1 MFTVCEAREP
11 AGTAVPSCLRTADCS
26 IEAISLGF
34 FCFLPSSSIASFT
47 GGEIEVVWIDGDLRR
62 LILAASAALITVEE
76 MEGGMEE
83 EMEVDLLFY
92 EAREVDPDYE
102 FDAPM
107 FFDFVREETLAEA
120 IIAQRWFDSATSYP
134 PSPFVAKL
142 ELREEILLKN
152 INTSPKT
159 KDVEY
164 VTTSLDDD
172 DGGGD
177 LGPGRAATTVGDGH
191 KGFIFYNYL
200 KGDKLKAKTK
210 PNSRGGST
218 LMRPTASLLA
228 KQTQASRV
236 GGSRFQL
243 LTDQKEKSV
252 HNSSMVEGQA
262 AKRQKLEGGN
272 LRKVGDGKPQ
282 TDFLHKAPAKVAF
295 LIQQAIINHNLTD
308 KTSFHVKLRLT
319 IPREP
324 DFETG
329 YRAHRTRPVN
339 NTTELEHTTVSVR
352 RFKARP
358 LNRKILEAPS
368 LPIPKRSIPRMPE
381 FQEFH
386 LMTSERAKQHTS
398 TVSSSSLHCNN
409 SNQGNAV
416 SVAETGKRESRRP
429 STFTARKQDVQSTAH
444 VFKAR
449 PLDKKILSSKGDIGV
464 FRNSKRQT
472 TVPMEFNLHTD
483 RRTHNPPVD
492 LFSKLSLT
500 SEIQPSAQPQAQ
512 FSRPNSVAK
521 EGSKENQVNPLPTDR
536 KSLHVPRGRPSGF
549 GGKQT
554 HTGSNGCN
562 SEVGNQY
569 SLRYAAARRKE
580 LGHPVRVAETT

>member
-1 MFTVCEAREP
+1 
-11 AGTAVPSCLRTADCS
+11 
-26 IEAISLGF
+26 
-34 FCFLPSSSIASFT
+34 
-47 GGEIEVVWIDGDLRR
+47 
-62 LILAASAALITVEE
+62 

-177 LGPGRAATTVGDGH
+177 LGPGRAATT
-191 KGFIFYNYL
+191 GFIFYNYL

-282 TDFLHKAPAKVAF
+282 TDFLHKAPAKVY
-295 LIQQAIINHNLTD
+295 LTD

-329 YRAHRTRPVN
+329 YRAHRTS
-339 NTTELEHTTVSVR
+339 TTELEHTTVSVR

-409 SNQGNAV
+409 SNQLFLQGNAV

-492 LFSKLSLT
+492 LFSK
-500 SEIQPSAQPQAQ
+500 
-512 FSRPNSVAK
+512 VAI
-521 EGSKENQVNPLPTDR
+521 SML
-536 KSLHVPRGRPSGF
+536 F
-549 GGKQT
+549 
-554 HTGSNGCN
+554 
-562 SEVGNQY
+562 
-569 SLRYAAARRKE
+569 
-580 LGHPVRVAETT
+580 

>member
-1 MFTVCEAREP
+1 
-11 AGTAVPSCLRTADCS
+11 
-26 IEAISLGF
+26 
-34 FCFLPSSSIASFT
+34 
-47 GGEIEVVWIDGDLRR
+47 
-62 LILAASAALITVEE
+62 

-282 TDFLHKAPAKVAF
+282 TDFLHKAPAK
-295 LIQQAIINHNLTD
+295 
-308 KTSFHVKLRLT
+308 LRLT

-381 FQEFH
+381 FQ
-386 LMTSERAKQHTS
+386 
-398 TVSSSSLHCNN
+398 
-409 SNQGNAV
+409 
-416 SVAETGKRESRRP
+416 
-429 STFTARKQDVQSTAH
+429 
-444 VFKAR
+444 
-449 PLDKKILSSKGDIGV
+449 ILSSKGDIGV

-472 TVPMEFNLHTD
+472 TVPM
-483 RRTHNPPVD
+483 
-492 LFSKLSLT
+492 
-500 SEIQPSAQPQAQ
+500 
-512 FSRPNSVAK
+512 
-521 EGSKENQVNPLPTDR
+521 
-536 KSLHVPRGRPSGF
+536 SLHVLRGRPSGF

>member
-1 MFTVCEAREP
+1 
-11 AGTAVPSCLRTADCS
+11 
-26 IEAISLGF
+26 
-34 FCFLPSSSIASFT
+34 
-47 GGEIEVVWIDGDLRR
+47 
-62 LILAASAALITVEE
+62 
-76 MEGGMEE
+76 
-83 EMEVDLLFY
+83 
-92 EAREVDPDYE
+92 
-102 FDAPM
+102 
-107 FFDFVREETLAEA
+107 
-120 IIAQRWFDSATSYP
+120 
-134 PSPFVAKL
+134 
-142 ELREEILLKN
+142 
-152 INTSPKT
+152 
-159 KDVEY
+159 
-164 VTTSLDDD
+164 
-172 DGGGD
+172 
-177 LGPGRAATTVGDGH
+177 
-191 KGFIFYNYL
+191 
-200 KGDKLKAKTK
+200 
-210 PNSRGGST
+210 
-218 LMRPTASLLA
+218 MRPTASLLA

-282 TDFLHKAPAKVAF
+282 TDFLHKAPA
-295 LIQQAIINHNLTD
+295 
-308 KTSFHVKLRLT
+308 KLRLT

-409 SNQGNAV
+409 SNQLFLQGNAV

-492 LFSKLSLT
+492 LFSK
-500 SEIQPSAQPQAQ
+500 
-512 FSRPNSVAK
+512 VAI
-521 EGSKENQVNPLPTDR
+521 SML
-536 KSLHVPRGRPSGF
+536 F
-549 GGKQT
+549 
-554 HTGSNGCN
+554 
-562 SEVGNQY
+562 
-569 SLRYAAARRKE
+569 
-580 LGHPVRVAETT
+580 

>member
-1 MFTVCEAREP
+1 
-11 AGTAVPSCLRTADCS
+11 
-26 IEAISLGF
+26 
-34 FCFLPSSSIASFT
+34 
-47 GGEIEVVWIDGDLRR
+47 
-62 LILAASAALITVEE
+62 

-191 KGFIFYNYL
+191 KAGFIFYNYL

-282 TDFLHKAPAKVAF
+282 TDFLHKAPAK
-295 LIQQAIINHNLTD
+295 
-308 KTSFHVKLRLT
+308 LRLT

-329 YRAHRTRPVN
+329 YRAHRTRFV
-339 NTTELEHTTVSVR
+339 LLISHSID
-352 RFKARP
+352 
-358 LNRKILEAPS
+358 LQILEAPS

-409 SNQGNAV
+409 SNQLFLQGNAV

-500 SEIQPSAQPQAQ
+500 SEIQPSAQPQSQ

-521 EGSKENQVNPLPTDR
+521 EIIHYKGSKENQVNPLPTDR
-536 KSLHVPRGRPSGF
+536 KSLHVLRGRPSGF

-569 SLRYAAARRKE
+569 SLRYAAARRK